1 MINDI
6 ATRIILVLIG
16 IGALISIFI
25 IRDKKTLIRYD
36 ISYIINITSPYSN
49 NIYKI
54 IKSLEKLYFKASN
67 NLI

>member
-1 MINDI
+1 MIII

-16 IGALISIFI
+16 IGALISVFI

-49 NIYKI
+49 NI
-54 IKSLEKLYFKASN
+54 
-67 NLI
+67 